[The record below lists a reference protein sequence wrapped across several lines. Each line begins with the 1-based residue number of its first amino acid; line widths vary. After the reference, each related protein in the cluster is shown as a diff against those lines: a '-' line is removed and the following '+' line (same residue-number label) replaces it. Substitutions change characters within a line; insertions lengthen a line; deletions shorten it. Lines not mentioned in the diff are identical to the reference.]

1 MDVLRSTA
9 VTRIARRKKGAWPE
23 SLRVE
28 LLNVPASAQMLDELR
43 NDGKNAE
50 SGLTYGP
57 GYPAASLKQIDKS
70 IWNLVLDNDGA
81 DRRSRLSTTASC
93 R

>member
-1 MDVLRSTA
+1 MPKALSPTGRAIQLHRYS
-9 VTRIARRKKGAWPE
+9 P
-23 SLRVE
+23 
-28 LLNVPASAQMLDELR
+28 
-43 NDGKNAE
+43 
-50 SGLTYGP
+50 
-57 GYPAASLKQIDKS
+57 LKQIDKS